1 MCKPSFV
8 PIALCALALAACTSE
23 AARNE
28 IARDA
33 EGRVETNA
41 QTEHV
46 AACQRLFASGLS
58 LPDGGPAPRF
68 QSDLV
73 PFFATHCNFGACH
86 LGSGSSS
93 QLQLGAACDFDFKT
107 SDCVVDADAST
118 PELEHDVYDNLLAA
132 SLTAPTLKRVE
143 PGRVET
149 SFVLFKLSGCQDAFE
164 SLTGCT
170 SCGRPMPGG
179 TVLRDSDPALF
190 DMVAEWIRAGA
201 PFD

>member
-1 MCKPSFV
+1 MCKPSYV
-8 PIALCALALAACTSE
+8 PLALCALSLAACTGE
-23 AARNE
+23 AAHGE
-28 IARDA
+28 IAPDA
-33 EGRVETNA
+33 QLQASTQV
-41 QTEHV
+41 EHV

-58 LPDGGPAPRF
+58 LPDAGPTPRF
-68 QSDLV
+68 QADLV

-93 QLQLGAACDFDFKT
+93 QLQLGAACDFDFET
-107 SDCVVDADAST
+107 SECGVDADAST
-118 PELEHDVYDNLLAA
+118 PALVHEIYENLLAP
-132 SLTAPTLKRVE
+132 SLTAPTLKRVD
-143 PGRVET
+143 PGRVDT